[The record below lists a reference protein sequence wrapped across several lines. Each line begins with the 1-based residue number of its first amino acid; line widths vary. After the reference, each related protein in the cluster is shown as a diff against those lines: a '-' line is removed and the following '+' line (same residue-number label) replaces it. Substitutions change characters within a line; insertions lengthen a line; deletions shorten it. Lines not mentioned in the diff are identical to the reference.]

1 MTNTDFETLA
11 YDRIADI
18 LVVLA
23 EVTSGTFQSRLQE
36 LPDADPFSSLFR
48 GINETVSSLADAQ
61 NKSDMFR
68 AELEEKLRTIEQQRL
83 AIRELSTPIIEVWSG
98 VLCLPIVGVMDTT
111 RSTEMTETLLNTI
124 ATSRARCVI
133 VDITGIEVMDTATA
147 DHFLRMARAIRLL
160 GAECMLTGIKPN
172 IAQTIVQMGVDLTG
186 VVTRRTLR
194 DALSG
199 YVRASIE
206 RARGL
211 TAEAE
216 AKAKESAPR

>member
-194 DALSG
+194 DALSS

>member
-1 MTNTDFETLA
+1 MTDTADFETLA

-23 EVTSGTFQSRLQE
+23 EVTSGTFHSRLPD

-48 GINETVSSLADAQ
+48 GINETVGSLAAAQ
-61 NKSDMFR
+61 TESDR
-68 AELEEKLRTIEQQRL
+68 YRGELEEKLRTIEQQRM

-98 VLCLPIVGVMDTT
+98 VLCLPVVGVMDTT
-111 RSTEMTETLLNTI
+111 RSAEMTETLLNAI
-124 ATSRARCVI
+124 ASTRARCVI

-160 GAECMLTGIKPN
+160 GAECVLTGIKPG
-172 IAQTIVQMGVDLTG
+172 IAQTIVQMGVDLAG

-194 DALSG
+194 DALSA
-199 YVRASIE
+199 YVRTSAE
-206 RARGL
+206 QLRARL
-211 TAEAE
+211 SVEAE
-216 AKAKESAPR
+216 AKDTGSR

>member
-1 MTNTDFETLA
+1 MTDTDFETLA

-23 EVTSGTFQSRLQE
+23 EVTSGTFNSRLPD
-36 LPDADPFSSLFR
+36 LPEADPFSSLFR

-61 NKSDMFR
+61 SRSETYQRD
-68 AELEEKLRTIEQQRL
+68 LEEKLRTIEQQRL

-98 VLCLPIVGVMDTT
+98 VLCLPVVGVMDTT
-111 RSTEMTETLLNTI
+111 RSAEMTETLLNAI
-124 ATSRARCVI
+124 ASTRARCVI

-160 GAECMLTGIKPN
+160 GAECVLTGIKPG
-172 IAQTIVQMGVDLTG
+172 IAQTIVQMGVDLNG

-194 DALSG
+194 DALSHF
-199 YVRASIE
+199 VRASVE
-206 RARGL
+206 QARSRL
-211 TAEAE
+211 NATEAL
-216 AKAKESAPR
+216 KQTDGR